1 MLVNYVTPL
10 LICERNGEKY
20 NYITVVVC
28 RFTKMRHFIPTKGLT
43 AAELA
48 DAFIKRVYS
57 LHGAL
62 ETIISD
68 RRTQF
73 IFEF

>member
-1 MLVNYVTPL
+1 M
-10 LICERNGEKY
+10 
-20 NYITVVVC
+20 VVC
-28 RFTKMRHFIPTKGLT
+28 RFIKMRHFIPTKGLT

-48 DAFIKRVYS
+48 NAFIKRVYS
-57 LHGAL
+57 LHDAP

-73 IFEF
+73 ISEF